1 MHVFVIGGTGTISR
15 AIVRE
20 LLSQGH
26 TVTVY
31 NRGTRTDKP
40 PAGVEVI
47 QGDRTNR
54 ELFESTLRKRTFDVA
69 IDMIS
74 FNAAD
79 AASTIRA
86 LPNIGQLIQT
96 STVMTY
102 GPPFTSLYQ
111 DINAPLNGRHDG
123 GYGAGKVAADELLL
137 EQAQRGGVPV
147 TIVKPSFTFGP
158 GQPLFRQVDWGTNWI
173 DRLRKGKP
181 IIEAN
186 EGDNFFQFLPAADA
200 ATAYVALCGLKAAHQ
215 RIVHVVN
222 PTALTWHE
230 WHGLAAQAVGVPLE
244 TVSIPWDIL
253 VAADA
258 KRYSALTTC
267 LGHTQVFS
275 PQSLLDLVPTWQPRV
290 PLGAAVA
297 ETIEWLTKNDRIDNA
312 DTDLLEDRLIAAMR
326 QLRSSVQDA

>member
-1 MHVFVIGGTGTISR
+1 MHVLIIGGTGTISR

-20 LLSQGH
+20 LLTQGH
-26 TVTVY
+26 AVTVY
-31 NRGTRTDKP
+31 NRGLRTDAP
-40 PAGVEVI
+40 PPEVEI
-47 QGDRTNR
+47 IRGDRSQR
-54 ELFESTLRKRTFDVA
+54 ASFEATLQRRTFDVA

-74 FNAAD
+74 FTAD
-79 AASTIRA
+79 DAVSTIRA

-102 GPPFTSLYQ
+102 GPPFTALFQ
-111 DINAPLNGRHDG
+111 DIDAPLNGRHDG
-123 GYGAGKVAADELLL
+123 GYGAGKVAADEYLLG
-137 EQAQRGGVPV
+137 QAAAGGTPV

-186 EGDNFFQFLPAADA
+186 EGDNYFQFLPASDA
-200 ATAYVALCGLKAAHQ
+200 ARAYVALCGMQAAHQ
-215 RIVHVVN
+215 RVVHVVN
-222 PTALTWHE
+222 PTPTTWHQ
-230 WHGLAAQAVGVPLE
+230 WHTIAAAALGVPLQ
-244 TVSIPWDIL
+244 TVSVPWDVL

-275 PQSLLDLVPTWQPRV
+275 PQSLLDLVPDWQPHI
-290 PLGAAVA
+290 PLANAVA
-297 ETIEWLTKNDRIDNA
+297 ETIEWLTANNRIDDCA
-312 DTDLLEDRLIAAMR
+312 TDPLEDRIIAAMR
-326 QLRSSVQDA
+326 QLRGTFHTA

>member
-1 MHVFVIGGTGTISR
+1 MNVLIIGGTGTISR

-20 LLSQGH
+20 LLAQNHS
-26 TVTVY
+26 VTVY
-31 NRGTRTDKP
+31 NRGQRSDAP

-47 QGDRTNR
+47 IGDRTNR
-54 ELFESTLRKRTFDVA
+54 AAYEAVLSRRTFDVA

-74 FNAAD
+74 FTAAD
-79 AASTIRA
+79 AASTLKA
-86 LPNIGQLIQT
+86 LPNIGHLIQT

-102 GPPFTSLYQ
+102 GPPFTALFQ
-111 DINAPLNGRHDG
+111 GTDAPLNGRHDG

-137 EQAQRGGVPV
+137 DHAQRGGVPV

-200 ATAYVALCGLKAAHQ
+200 ATAYVALCGLRAAHQ
-215 RIVHVVN
+215 KIVHVVN
-222 PTALTWHE
+222 PMPLTWHE
-230 WHGLAAQAVGVPLE
+230 WHGLAAKAVGVPLQ
-244 TVSIPWDIL
+244 TVSVPWDIL

-275 PQSLLDLVPTWQPRV
+275 PQSLLDLVPSWRPRV
-290 PLGAAVA
+290 PLDAAVA
-297 ETIEWLTKNDRIDNA
+297 ETIEWLTQNDRIDNS
-312 DTDLLEDRLIAAMR
+312 DTDMLEDRIITAM
-326 QLRSSVQDA
+326 QQIRSSIHHA